1 MVVDAGTKQKA
12 QPDAPTQ
19 ESERRSK
26 RARLP
31 VCVLD
36 DDIALLKVTALLLE
50 QAGFPPVVATSDPEV
65 ALRGI
70 REGSFR
76 AVLVDVKMPGID
88 GFSFLEKSLE
98 IDPTVNVILVTGFYS
113 IEAATSAIK
122 RGASDYLSKPV
133 DRSRL
138 LGTLDDLADLI
149 DQKHQVRELEQQIL
163 LNSEFMGLV
172 GKSSAMLE
180 VFDRIRHVA
189 RHCPN
194 VLITAP
200 PGAGKEMVARALH
213 AAGPNRDGK
222 FESFVCSAFEGPGNG
237 GSSHGSER
245 GARQDTDEALR
256 ALETLHSHKNS
267 TLYFDEISDMPAA
280 FQTRLLA
287 LLPDKPSECDPR
299 VISASRRDM
308 RLEIAA
314 GRFREDLFFR
324 LSPIEIR
331 VPPISE
337 RSADVPLL
345 LQFFLSKYNA
355 QFGKHFR
362 GVTRRAQ
369 IAILKYSWP
378 GNVRELENV
387 IASAAMVGSGSFL
400 DLPDLPAFLHKDAA
414 NAAPIENWKPST
426 LADAQSSHIA
436 KVVDMAGNLTRA
448 ADILGISRT
457 SLYRLLKRAA
467 HRKTN
472 RSGSEKSA

>member
-1 MVVDAGTKQKA
+1 MDAAAKQIGQQGLPTQDADLRQKRGRLTVCVVD
-12 QPDAPTQ
+12 
-19 ESERRSK
+19 
-26 RARLP
+26 
-31 VCVLD
+31 D
-36 DDIALLKVTALLLE
+36 DLALLKVTVLLLE
-50 QAGFPPVVATSDPEV
+50 QAGFPSVTATSDPHV

-70 REGSFR
+70 REGLFR
-76 AVLVDVKMPGID
+76 AVLVDVKMPGMD
-88 GFSFLEKSLE
+88 GFAFLEKSLE
-98 IDPTVNVILVTGFYS
+98 IDPTVSVILVTGFYS

-138 LGTLDDLADLI
+138 LGTLDELANLI

-163 LNSEFMGLV
+163 LNSEFLGLV

-213 AAGPNRDGK
+213 AAGPNREEK
-222 FESFVCSAFEGPGNG
+222 FESFVCSSFESSAN
-237 GSSHGSER
+237 GSSSSGSR
-245 GARQDTDEALR
+245 PDTDEALR
-256 ALETLHSHKNS
+256 ALETLHQHQKS
-267 TLYFDEISDMPAA
+267 TIYFDEISDMPAS

-287 LLPDKPSECDPR
+287 LLPDRPSECDPR

-308 RLEIAA
+308 RQEIAA

-324 LSPIEIR
+324 LSPIEIH
-331 VPPISE
+331 VPPVSE

-355 QFGKHFR
+355 QYGKQYR
-362 GVTRRAQ
+362 GLTRRAQ

-387 IASAAMVGSGSFL
+387 IASAAMIGTGSFL
-400 DLPDLPAFLHKDAA
+400 DLPDLPPFLQKDAT
-414 NAAPIENWKPST
+414 NSTPIENWKPST
-426 LADAQSSHIA
+426 LADAQRSHIA
-436 KVVDMAGNLTRA
+436 RVVDMAGNLTRA

-457 SLYRLLKRAA
+457 SLYRLLKRTANQKA
-467 HRKTN
+467 GRN
-472 RSGSEKSA
+472 GSEKSH

>member
-1 MVVDAGTKQKA
+1 MDAAGTQA
-12 QPDAPTQ
+12 DSATPDVATQ
-19 ESERRSK
+19 DAERKLK
-26 RARLP
+26 RTRLP
-31 VCVLD
+31 VCVVD
-36 DDIALLKVTALLLE
+36 DDLALLKVTALLLE
-50 QAGFPPVVATSDPEV
+50 QAGFPSVTATSDPQV

-70 REGSFR
+70 REGLYR
-76 AVLVDVKMPGID
+76 AVLVDVKMPGMD
-88 GFSFLEKSLE
+88 GFAFLEKSLE

-138 LGTLDDLADLI
+138 LSTLDELAELV
-149 DQKHQVRELEQQIL
+149 DQKHQVHELEQQIL

-194 VLITAP
+194 VLITGP

-213 AAGPNRDGK
+213 AAGPNRDGR
-222 FESFVCSAFEGPGNG
+222 FEPFVCSALEASANR
-237 GSSHGSER
+237 GSSQGPHSGPRSES
-245 GARQDTDEALR
+245 DEALR
-256 ALETLHSHKNS
+256 ALETLHSHKKC
-267 TLYFDEISDMPAA
+267 TLYFDEISDMPAS

-308 RLEIAA
+308 RKEIAE

-331 VPPISE
+331 VPPVSE

-345 LQFFLSKYNA
+345 LQFFLSKYNT
-355 QFGKHFR
+355 QYGKHYR
-362 GVTRRAQ
+362 GLTRRAQ
-369 IAILKYSWP
+369 IAIVKYNWP

-387 IASAAMVGSGSFL
+387 IASAAMIGSGSFL
-400 DLPDLPAFLHKDAA
+400 DLPDLPPFLHKDAS
-414 NAAPIENWKPST
+414 NTAPVENWKPST
-426 LADAQSSHIA
+426 LADAQRSHIRR
-436 KVVDMAGNLTRA
+436 VVDMAGNLTRA

-457 SLYRLLKRAA
+457 SLYRLLKRNA
-467 HRKTN
+467 HRKGG
-472 RSGSEKSA
+472 RSGIEKPS